1 MLIGAF
7 SAFAVGFRT
16 GSPALSLAAGAAAGL
31 SRRSRLRGRRGGG
44 AGRSDPHRDGVEP
57 RRIRRHRVRLPASRR
72 HDGRGPSRSRRS
84 RRGFLGLDGGP
95 SRGLRASGRRP
106 DRPPRDAAGP
116 APRRRRRESRRPPLA
131 GDLGRRGPDGGVAL
145 FGSDGGARRGAPR
158 RDRLADV
165 RRGDDR
171 GPRLPRARPRRLRA
185 VEAAPPPSGLAP
197 DRRRVGPSGTPAGR
211 GARRP
216 SRTRS
221 SSRFPP
227 FSRSPRSR
235 SRPGGAGRRRPW
247 EPRRPDLPPYSSEP
261 GGGWGAGGRGSGP
274 PRYSPRTRS
283 RLSCRH

>member
-16 GSPALSLAAGAAAGL
+16 GSPALSLAAGAAGGL
-31 SRRSRLRGRRGGG
+31 LRSRLRGRSGGG

-57 RRIRRHRVRLPASRR
+57 RRIRWHRVRLPASRR
-72 HDGRGPSRSRRS
+72 HDGRGPSGRDALPRVPRARRS
-84 RRGFLGLDGGP
+84 L

-106 DRPPRDAAGP
+106 DRPSRDAAGP

-131 GDLGRRGPDGGVAL
+131 GDLRRRGPDGGVAL
-145 FGSDGGARRGAPR
+145 FGNDGGARRGAPR
-158 RDRLADV
+158 RDRFADV
-165 RRGDDR
+165 RRGDDL

-185 VEAAPPPSGLAP
+185 VEAAPPPSGLPP
-197 DRRRVGPSGTPAGR
+197 DRRRVGPSGAPAGR
-211 GARRP
+211 GVVGHPVRA
-216 SRTRS
+216 S
-221 SSRFPP
+221 SALPALLALSALAI
-227 FSRSPRSR
+227 SPGR
-235 SRPGGAGRRRPW
+235 GGAPKALGAPA
-247 EPRRPDLPPYSSEP
+247 PDLPPYSSEP